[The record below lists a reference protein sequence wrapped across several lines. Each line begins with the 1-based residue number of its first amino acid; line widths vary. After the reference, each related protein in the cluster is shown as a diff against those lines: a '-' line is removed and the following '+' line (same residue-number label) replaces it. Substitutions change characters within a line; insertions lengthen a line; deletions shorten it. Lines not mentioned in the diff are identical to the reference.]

1 MAKLLIHGSSWTVGA
16 YKKSSTPNSDE
27 KVKGGLADQLAY
39 DHDVTNISVQDNMN
53 LGIWL
58 GLQNHLKNNSGY
70 DAIII
75 CQNDPLMDFGV
86 WRSTDEHWLEQF
98 GYTKQDLIDGGV
110 DSITK
115 MIDYL
120 LEQFYRRVADA
131 VGDTPTII
139 IDGPSKLNVELLSK
153 YGLAYSDSWTTTL
166 VESYEPTYLESS
178 IELDYAT
185 QWLINTYPS
194 KSRELKSEFIDY
206 VDQID
211 EKIAL
216 YKEHPDMFA
225 YHHPTVSGN
234 KLFYRKIRERLQCQ
248 NVF

>member
-58 GLQNHLKNNSGY
+58 GLRDHLKLKSDY
-70 DAIII
+70 DAIIL
-75 CQNDPLMDFGV
+75 CQNDPLMDFGI
-86 WRSTDEHWLEQF
+86 WRSTDAHWLDQF
-98 GYTKQDLIDGGV
+98 DYTKQDLIDSGA
-110 DSITK
+110 DSIAK

-120 LEQFYRRVADA
+120 LEKFYSRVAEL
-131 VGDTPTII
+131 VGDTPTIF
-139 IDGPSKLNVELLSK
+139 IDGPSKLNEGLLSK
-153 YGLAYSDSWTTTL
+153 YGLGHSDSWTKTL
-166 VESYEPTYLESS
+166 VESFNPTYLESS

-185 QWLINTYPS
+185 QWLINTYPT
-194 KSRELKSEFIDY
+194 KSRELKMEFIDY
-206 VDQID
+206 VEQID
-211 EKIAL
+211 EKLAL
-216 YKEHPDMFA
+216 YKGNPDMFA

-234 KLFYRKIRERLQCQ
+234 KLFYRKLREKLKCQ
-248 NVF
+248 NVS